1 MININKNSIVV
12 FDEECTIIVSANTR
26 RLSLSETIPPFPRTG
41 IVCSLSSL
49 LSVIASD
56 GVKKK

>member
-1 MININKNSIVV
+1 M
-12 FDEECTIIVSANTR
+12 IVSANTH